1 VALSFGNNKKVEVY
15 IMIGFQHR
23 SFASFSA
30 LALGTTLILAVS
42 SSMAAELATKVSF
55 RPASAGGPAMRAAP
69 SGIDELVLSAP
80 PREDASEAE
89 RIYGPVAE
97 YLTTELGRKVT
108 FRFPGNWGAYQ
119 GMMQKGVYD
128 LVFDGAHFT
137 AWRAANTRHTAL
149 LKVPGEH
156 IFVVVVN
163 KDNTRITNIKQVA
176 GRRVCGYAPPNL
188 GTLTVLNEFDNP
200 MRQPVIVNVDG
211 WKNIYRGV
219 LEGKCDAAAVPL
231 KKLEQFE
238 KEGGRQTRIVFRG
251 ASLPDSALSAGPRIT
266 SAEQDKIVRA
276 LQSPKGEAITARLR
290 AKYGYN
296 KSFITTNNQE
306 FAGLSS
312 YLKNEWGY

>member
-1 VALSFGNNKKVEVY
+1 VALSFGNNKNVREI
-15 IMIGFQHR
+15 IMIGFQR
-23 SFASFSA
+23 STVASFIT
-30 LALGTTLILAVS
+30 LALGTALTPLTSPA
-42 SSMAAELATKVSF
+42 MAAELATKVSF
-55 RPASAGGPAMRAAP
+55 RPVSSAGPMPHAMP
-69 SGIDELVLSAP
+69 ISSDELVLSAP
-80 PREDASEAE
+80 PREDVREAE

-97 YLTTELGRKVT
+97 FLTTELGRKVT
-108 FRFPGNWGAYQ
+108 FRYPGNWGAYQ

-137 AWRAANTRHTAL
+137 SWRAANTRHTAL

-156 IFVVVVN
+156 VFVVVVN
-163 KDNTRITNIKQVA
+163 KDNTRITSLKQVA
-176 GRRVCGYAPPNL
+176 GRRICGYAPPNL

-231 KKLEQFE
+231 KRLEQFE
-238 KEGGRQTRIVFRG
+238 KESGRQTRIVFRG

-266 SAEQDKIVRA
+266 PAEQEKIIRA
-276 LQSPKGEAITARLR
+276 LQSPKGEAVTARLR

-296 KSFITTNNQE
+296 KSFIATSNQE